1 MQSINFQKNQ
11 TKGEVRNMKNILAHS
26 TARAAVA
33 LAIVFGGLTT
43 FTQAADIGTA
53 NLQLPVAVQNGKPK
67 VIGAVLARPVL
78 AKAEV
83 LATVTGVNQFTATA
97 ASTDL
102 TAFVPVSTAIAG
114 WTGDWNLAPASDD
127 HYIVE
132 FTSGPNTGLIK
143 RVTAF
148 GASGLVTVDGN
159 LPTIDAGTRFVVR
172 KDLTL
177 ASLFGDQTSA
187 TASGITAGSSA
198 GSSDQFGIFD
208 VNGKLVRFFLRTG
221 AGWKES
227 ADRLGVNRNHVR
239 VSMGTAVLMTPV
251 TTKTIYLNGEYRGT
265 RSKITVSAVNSFLA
279 NPYPVAVTL
288 ADSALATY
296 VTKGSSAG
304 SSDEIRFM
312 ENGKFVNYFANASSD
327 FRLSSNRTGPSQA
340 TKEIPAGEGF
350 AFKKVGSASVTRDI
364 AWAPQYL
371 AQ

>member
-1 MQSINFQKNQ
+1 
-11 TKGEVRNMKNILAHS
+11 
-26 TARAAVA
+26 
-33 LAIVFGGLTT
+33 
-43 FTQAADIGTA
+43 
-53 NLQLPVAVQNGKPK
+53 
-67 VIGAVLARPVL
+67 
-78 AKAEV
+78 
-83 LATVTGVNQFTATA
+83 
-97 ASTDL
+97 
-102 TAFVPVSTAIAG
+102 
-114 WTGDWNLAPASDD
+114 
-127 HYIVE
+127 
-132 FTSGPNTGLIK
+132 
-143 RVTAF
+143 
-148 GASGLVTVDGN
+148 VDGN

-177 ASLFGDQTSA
+177 ASLFGDQTSS

-208 VNGKLVRFFLRTG
+208 VNGKLVRFFLRAG

-288 ADSALATY
+288 ANSALATY

>member
-1 MQSINFQKNQ
+1 
-11 TKGEVRNMKNILAHS
+11 MKNILAHS

-78 AKAEV
+78 AKGDV
-83 LATVTGVNQFTATA
+83 LTTVTGVNQFTTTA
-97 ASTDL
+97 MSTDL
-102 TAFVPVSTAIAG
+102 TVAAFVPVSTAIAG
-114 WTGDWNLAPASDD
+114 WAGDWNLAPASDN

-148 GASGLVTVDGN
+148 SALATPSTTSCVVTVDGN

-172 KDLTL
+172 KDHTL

-187 TASGITAGSSA
+187 TASGITVGSSA

-208 VNGKLVRFFLRTG
+208 VNGKLVRFFLRAG

-288 ADSALATY
+288 ANSALATY